1 METVV
6 LVSVLST
13 LGVVALVTSI
23 VVAFIKLKKKV
34 DVEQFVGE
42 VNGLFDSNNNLQ
54 KEIYNEL
61 ERLHKD
67 YWNQFE
73 KVDHRHTED
82 LDKFY
87 REMDSRL
94 DKINHRLKQ
103 IEEIPDPKT
112 KKKRDL
118 ITG

>member
-13 LGVVALVTSI
+13 LGAVALVISI

-42 VNGLFDSNNNLQ
+42 VNGLYDLNNKTQELSI
-54 KEIYNEL
+54 KESRDIHRRIDEELSKRDQHIANEID
-61 ERLHKD
+61 RI
-67 YWNQFE
+67 
-73 KVDHRHTED
+73 
-82 LDKFY
+82 Y

-103 IEEIPDPKT
+103 IETSPN
-112 KKKRDL
+112 KKNKKEL

>member
-13 LGVVALVTSI
+13 LGVVALVVSI

-34 DVEQFVGE
+34 DVEQFAGE
-42 VNGLFDSNNNLQ
+42 VNGLFDSNNNLER
-54 KEIYNEL
+54 KMYEEL
-61 ERLHKD
+61 ERLHRD
-67 YWNQFE
+67 YSDQIN
-73 KVDHRHTED
+73 KVDRRHTED
-82 LDKFY
+82 HDNIC

-103 IEEIPDPKT
+103 IEEIPEQ
-112 KKKRDL
+112 KKEL

>member
-13 LGVVALVTSI
+13 LGVVALVVSI

-42 VNGLFDSNNNLQ
+42 VNGLYDLNNNL
-54 KEIYNEL
+54 ERRMYEEL
-61 ERLHKD
+61 ERIH
-67 YWNQFE
+67 
-73 KVDHRHTED
+73 
-82 LDKFY
+82 